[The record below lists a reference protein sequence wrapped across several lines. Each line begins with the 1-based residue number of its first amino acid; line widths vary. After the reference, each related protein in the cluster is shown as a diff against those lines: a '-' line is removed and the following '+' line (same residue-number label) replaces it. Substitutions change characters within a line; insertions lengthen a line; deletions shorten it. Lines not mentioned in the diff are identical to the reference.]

1 MNGLRRRIAWGALL
15 LCASGVGAAT
25 PESTPP
31 LPYVLDGTEVRR
43 VRAER
48 LQRDYE
54 LFVGLP
60 ASYDGQPSRR
70 YPVLF
75 VTDANYAFPLLRSI
89 ARRVGDGGRGL
100 EEFIL
105 VGLSYAKGDTPE
117 HSRRRDYTPTARAD
131 APALLSRDGVAPI
144 FGQAEAYR
152 QFIAEAVFP
161 FVASHYRADMTRKI
175 FAGHS
180 YGGLFGTHVL
190 LTEPT
195 MFQHYILGSPSLW
208 YDGRVMFA
216 RERAYAA
223 SHRDLKAEV
232 FLAAGSFEAVNPTS
246 RNPRYQREGDDMV
259 RDVRAFERVLKSR
272 GYPGLRIQ
280 SRIVDDEDH
289 LTVAPAILTRGLMWA
304 LPGRPHAE

>member
-1 MNGLRRRIAWGALL
+1 MIPTGLCRWAALILIGAN
-15 LCASGVGAAT
+15 CANAASSAT
-25 PESTPP
+25 TA
-31 LPYVLDGTEVRR
+31 PYVLDGTEVRS

-54 LFVGLP
+54 LFIGLP
-60 ASYDGQPSRR
+60 ASYGLSDRR

-117 HSRRRDYTPTARAD
+117 YSRRRDYTPTVRAD
-131 APALLSRDGVAPI
+131 AGSLSSDKPGALPA

-152 QFIAEAVFP
+152 QFVADVVFP
-161 FVASHYRADMTRKI
+161 FVANNYRADMTRKV

-180 YGGLFGTHVL
+180 YGGLFGVHVL

-195 MFQHYILGSPSLW
+195 MFQYYILGSPSLW
-208 YDGRVMFA
+208 YDDKVMFS
-216 RERAYAA
+216 RERSYAA
-223 SHRDLKAEV
+223 THRDLKANV
-232 FLAAGSFEAVNPTS
+232 FLAVGSLEAGNKAS
-246 RNPRYQREGDDMV
+246 RGAGGRREDDIV
-259 RDVRAFERVLKSR
+259 EDVRAFERVLKSH
-272 GYPGLRIQ
+272 GYPGLHVQ
-280 SRIVDDEDH
+280 SRVFADEDH
-289 LTVAPAILTRGLMWA
+289 LTVGPAILTRGLMWA
-304 LPGRPHAE
+304 LPGKRLGD

>member
-1 MNGLRRRIAWGALL
+1 MIRLRHWIAPVLVSAA
-15 LCASGVGAAT
+15 CASAASSAAA
-25 PESTPP
+25 P
-31 LPYVLDGTEVRR
+31 PYVLEGTEVRS

-60 ASYDGQPSRR
+60 ASYGQSDRR

-117 HSRRRDYTPTARAD
+117 YSRRRDYTPTVRAD
-131 APALLSRDGVAPI
+131 AASLPSDKPGAAPA

-152 QFIAEAVFP
+152 QFVADVVFP
-161 FVASHYRADMTRKI
+161 FIAANYRADMTRKV

-180 YGGLFGTHVL
+180 YGGLFGAHVL
-190 LTEPT
+190 LTQPT
-195 MFQHYILGSPSLW
+195 MFQYYILGSPSLW
-208 YDGRVMFA
+208 YDDKVMFA
-216 RERAYAA
+216 RERSFAA
-223 SHRDLKAEV
+223 THRELKANV
-232 FLAAGSFEAVNPTS
+232 FLAAGALETRNKAS
-246 RNPRYQREGDDMV
+246 RNAGGQRQDDMV
-259 RDVRAFERVLKSR
+259 EDVHAFERVLKTR
-272 GYPGLRIQ
+272 AYPGLRIQ
-280 SRIVDDEDH
+280 SRIVVEEDH
-289 LTVAPAILTRGLMWA
+289 LSVAPAILTRGLMWA
-304 LPGRPHAE
+304 LPGKRLGD